1 MYFVKF
7 HQRRHGLCSRN
18 VRKTNGC
25 NGGGLGRVTCVWLQ
39 NAKCKL
45 AVFCLKSQSC
55 SELLKLLSKQQHV
68 HTKVDPAEGTN
79 VLLAFLCLPLVFNQ
93 CLEGLIFPKPVAVE

>member
-45 AVFCLKSQSC
+45 LLCWALCFASSLKAA
-55 SELLKLLSKQQHV
+55 L
-68 HTKVDPAEGTN
+68 N
-79 VLLAFLCLPLVFNQ
+79 F
-93 CLEGLIFPKPVAVE
+93 